1 MFFACILMNDFL
13 SVRFFGHYYIIA
25 LSICRCLSEKFA
37 AVKKTWA
44 NVFSVHFW
52 SEFIGTSDWRNAP
65 TRLGTMQKSTLSFFF
80 IQ

>member
-37 AVKKTWA
+37 AVKKT
-44 NVFSVHFW
+44 
-52 SEFIGTSDWRNAP
+52 
-65 TRLGTMQKSTLSFFF
+65 
-80 IQ
+80 